1 MYKYLIYILENKM
14 NNMGKN
20 NKYNIDDG
28 MKEIF
33 SRIGTQEETI
43 TNLIDKYSER
53 KQYPHHTIDVV
64 H

>member
-1 MYKYLIYILENKM
+1 M

-28 MKEIF
+28 MKEVF
-33 SRIGTQEETI
+33 SRIGSQEETI
-43 TNLIDKYSER
+43 ANLIDKYSER
-53 KQYPHHTIDVV
+53 KQHPHHTIDIV